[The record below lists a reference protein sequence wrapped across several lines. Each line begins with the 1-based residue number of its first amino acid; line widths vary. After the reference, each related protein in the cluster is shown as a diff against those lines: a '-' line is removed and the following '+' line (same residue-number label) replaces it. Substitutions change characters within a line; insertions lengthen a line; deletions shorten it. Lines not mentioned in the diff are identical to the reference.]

1 MKRHTALHVPL
12 FLLHTKPY
20 PCRVSNLSSF
30 AALRSSGYNLLA
42 RLPSR
47 VDNPPHRRPL
57 VSTTPIRSSLRS
69 AIPMTQRRTHSSQ
82 SETPKKKENQIAH
95 TEDNHFHRDHS
106 YSIFGHSHSHNG
118 DNGHSHGTEHIVAAL
133 RGDKRDRGSYITLVG
148 LSANIILTAVKG
160 AAGWYL
166 HSASLLADAGH
177 SLSGMID
184 GFSN

>member
-1 MKRHTALHVPL
+1 LLSQRNISLWSRTTPRKHMKRHTALHVPL

-57 VSTTPIRSSLRS
+57 VSATPIRSSLCS
-69 AIPMTQRRTHSSQ
+69 VISMTQRRTHSSQ

-133 RGDKRDRGSYITLVG
+133 RGDKRALLPLTL
-148 LSANIILTAVKG
+148 N
-160 AAGWYL
+160 
-166 HSASLLADAGH
+166 H
-177 SLSGMID
+177 
-184 GFSN
+184 FSPNVRHR